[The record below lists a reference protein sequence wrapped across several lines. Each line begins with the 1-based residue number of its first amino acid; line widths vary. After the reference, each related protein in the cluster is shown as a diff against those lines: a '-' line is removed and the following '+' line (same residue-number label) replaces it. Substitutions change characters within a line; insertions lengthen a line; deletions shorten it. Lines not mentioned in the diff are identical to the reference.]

1 MGEDVADGLLMDVRA
16 MDMATLLTEAV
27 ESSLT
32 TALDRL
38 LMSNA
43 DSCNDFNNSIG

>member
-1 MGEDVADGLLMDVRA
+1 MGEDVADGLIDVRGV
-16 MDMATLLTEAV
+16 DMASLLTEAA
-27 ESSLT
+27 EPSMT

-43 DSCNDFNNSIG
+43 GSCNDFNNFID